1 MKKSILSG
9 LLPALLLTSSLST
22 LADSGATDRSLAFG
36 YQFTQ
41 EELDS
46 FPQKTNLPTVY
57 LQIYKTDYDEATDKS
72 TIRMIDGKAELEDLG
87 YIFEDAKKHD
97 WYYRTKITIRDDWGT
112 IKERNEWLGVRGRG
126 NSTWYIGQW
135 TYGGWQPKKPLRL
148 KFDKKADLLTRKENG
163 VEVNDYATD
172 KNWTLLANYYDATL
186 IRNALAVALQKRM
199 GMTFVPASK
208 FVDLVIN
215 NQYFGTYQISDHV
228 NIADRRVP
236 INEDTGYFF
245 EGNVD
250 DPNNRFQEDPY
261 IAISFGSYGSGYG
274 ASFLL
279 NVKNPDPD
287 PEYVNL
293 PDGNGNLDETKD
305 PKYNDVKAK
314 LSKVATLLYKPET
327 DPNDN
332 WRRYVDLNAAVDAFI
347 VSELSC
353 NYDAAYGNNYFW
365 MENIDSRIVFG
376 PVWDL
381 DLTWN
386 YKIDGK
392 DIKGKHFWEFKYT
405 PFAQLCEK
413 AWNDPYFMKAV
424 YERWQEVSVGLED
437 FLKQTAQE
445 LRDTISQSAALNYTD
460 RYNGGA
466 GAYLNLSSW
475 NDGNHY
481 NSLDDAY
488 TVMNDFIPD
497 RISYVQTE
505 FKAQYDKLGC
515 ATLQEC
521 TEHDY
526 KDCMFA
532 HQTDGTYRR
541 VCNNCGEVEAEGAV
555 YYYFTVYPESS
566 TTESF
571 YAQSW
576 TPGKQTPNAI
586 ATIDVDGSAVPAGNN
601 IYNIVNVRKDA
612 AGNKTCAELCL
623 VDGHPFYSDDKFVA
637 ARASYERKVSN
648 TWGTMILPFD
658 LQQAENETAS
668 FFHLGEVATDEQGK
682 QTLVMNAIDPA
693 DATTAAAGY
702 TPVFFMA
709 KKDSKEVLVTAKNV
723 TVAKVGKKTI
733 WEKSTVEGWTLT
745 GVMQKT
751 QFDVTSE
758 SYAANDYYYI
768 NSNEF
773 WHATKDLVTNPFRAY
788 LWTPKPQGATARSLR
803 IALAGEASGMQ
814 ELSTESSL
822 ALFAGRGEL
831 SVVAPRTMQV
841 TVTNLGGMVMST
853 TRLGAGE
860 RLSMQLPQGVYV
872 VNGVKVIVK

>member
-57 LQIYKTDYDEATDKS
+57 LQIYKTDYDEATGKS
-72 TIRMIDGKAELEDLG
+72 SIRMIDGKAELEVLG

-126 NSTWYIGQW
+126 NATWYIGQG
-135 TYGGWQPKKPLRL
+135 TYNGWQPKKPFRL

-261 IAISFGSYGSGYG
+261 IAISFGSYGSDYG
-274 ASFLL
+274 ADFLV
-279 NVKNPDPD
+279 NVKSPDPD
-287 PEYVNL
+287 IATASGPS
-293 PDGNGNLDETKD
+293 TD

-314 LSKVATLLYKPET
+314 LSKVATLLYKPDT

-332 WRRYVDLNAAVDAFI
+332 WRRYVDLDAAVDAFI

-392 DIKGKHFWEFKYT
+392 DIKGKHFWEFKIT

-424 YERWQEVSVGLED
+424 YERWQEVSVGLVD
-437 FLKQTAQE
+437 FLKQTAQK
-445 LRDTISQSAALNYTD
+445 LRTTVSQSAVLNYTD

-466 GAYLNLSSW
+466 GAYYNLGSW

-488 TVMNDFIPD
+488 AVMNDFIPD

-515 ATLQEC
+515 ATLQKC

-526 KDCMFA
+526 QDCMFA

-541 VCNNCGEVEAEGAV
+541 VCNICSEVETDGEA
-555 YYYFTVYPESS
+555 YYYFIVYPESS
-566 TTESF
+566 TTERF
-571 YAQSW
+571 YAKSW
-576 TPGKQTPNAI
+576 TPAKQTPNAI
-586 ATIDVDGSAVPAGNN
+586 ATVDVDGSAVPEG
-601 IYNIVNVRKDA
+601 YNIVNVRK
-612 AGNKTCAELCL
+612 GNKTCADLRL

-637 ARASYERKVSN
+637 AKASYQRTVSN
-648 TWGTMILPFD
+648 TWGTPILPFD

-668 FFHLGEVATDEQGK
+668 FFHLGEVSTDKQGT

-693 DATTAAAGY
+693 NATTAAVGY

-709 KKDSKEVLVTAKNV
+709 KKDSKKVLATAKNV

-751 QFDVTSE
+751 QFDVTTGN
-758 SYAANDYYYI
+758 YAANYYYYI

-788 LWTPKPQGATARSLR
+788 LWTPNTQGGATARSLH

>member
-1 MKKSILSG
+1 MYTKRNLRTG
-9 LLPALLLTSSLST
+9 LLLALFTTSSLST

-36 YQFTQ
+36 YQFTDTQ
-41 EELDS
+41 LKDS
-46 FPQKTNLPTVY
+46 FPQLTNLPTVY
-57 LQIYKTDYDEATDKS
+57 LQIYKTDYDEATGKS
-72 TIRMIDGKAELEDLG
+72 TIRMIDGKAELEALKD
-87 YIFEDAKKHD
+87 IFPDGNKHD
-97 WYYRTKITIRDDWGT
+97 WYYRSKITIRDDWGT

-126 NSTWYIGQW
+126 NSTWYTG
-135 TYGGWQPKKPLRL
+135 YGGGWEGWQPKKPFRL

-261 IAISFGSYGSGYG
+261 IGISFGYG
-274 ASFLL
+274 ADFLV
-279 NVKNPDPD
+279 NVKSPDPD
-287 PEYVNL
+287 IATTSGPSA
-293 PDGNGNLDETKD
+293 D

-327 DPNDN
+327 APNDN

-392 DIKGKHFWEFKYT
+392 DIKGKHFWEFKLT

-413 AWNDPYFMKAV
+413 AYNDPYFMKAV
-424 YERWQEVSVGLED
+424 YERWQEVSIGLKD
-437 FLKQTAQE
+437 FLKQTAKE
-445 LRDTISQSAALNYTD
+445 LRDTISQSAVLNYTD
-460 RYNGGA
+460 RNNGGA
-466 GAYLNLSSW
+466 GAYLNLNSW

-515 ATLQEC
+515 ATLQKC

-541 VCNNCGEVEAEGAV
+541 VCNNCSEVEADGEA

-566 TTESF
+566 TTKSF
-571 YAQSW
+571 YATSW
-576 TPGKQTPNAI
+576 TPGETTPNAI
-586 ATIDVDGSAVPAGNN
+586 ATVDVDGRAVPAG
-601 IYNIVNVRKDA
+601 YNIVNVRK
-612 AGNKTCAELCL
+612 GNKTCAELRL

-637 ARASYERKVSN
+637 AKASYERKVSN
-648 TWGTMILPFD
+648 AWGTMILPFD
-658 LQQAENETAS
+658 LQKAENETAS
-668 FFHLGEVATDEQGK
+668 FFHLGEVATDEKGT
-682 QTLVMNAIDPA
+682 QTLVMNAIAPA
-693 DATTAAAGY
+693 DTAAAVAGY

-709 KKDSKEVLVTAKNV
+709 KNQAKTVTATAEKV

-745 GVMQKT
+745 GVMQRT
-751 QFDVTSE
+751 QFNVTDE
-758 SYAANDYYYI
+758 AYAANDYYYI
-768 NSNEF
+768 KDNEF

-788 LWTPKPQGATARSLR
+788 LWTPKAEGVAARSLR

-822 ALFAGRGEL
+822 ALFTGRGEL

-860 RLSMQLPQGVYV
+860 RLTMQLPQGVYV

>member
-1 MKKSILSG
+1 MNTRKTIRTG
-9 LLPALLLTSSLST
+9 LLMALLSASTISSR
-22 LADSGATDRSLAFG
+22 ADSGAPDRSNAFG
-36 YQFTQ
+36 YQFKP
-41 EELDS
+41 EVLDS

-57 LQIYKTDYDEATDKS
+57 LQIYKTDYDEATGKS
-72 TIRMIDGKAELEDLG
+72 TIRMIDGKAELENLG
-87 YIFEDAKKHD
+87 YIFEDSKKHD

-135 TYGGWQPKKPLRL
+135 TYGGWQPKKPFRL
-148 KFDKKADLLTRKENG
+148 KFDKKVDLLTRKENG

-186 IRNALAVALQKRM
+186 IRNALATALQRRM

-250 DPNNRFQEDPY
+250 DPNGRFQEDPY
-261 IAISFGSYGSGYG
+261 IAISFGSYGSDYG
-274 ASFLL
+274 ADFLV
-279 NVKNPDPD
+279 NVKSPDPD
-287 PEYVNL
+287 IATASGPSA
-293 PDGNGNLDETKD
+293 D

-332 WRRYVDLNAAVDAFI
+332 WRRYVDLDAAVDAFI

-365 MENIDSRIVFG
+365 MENIDSKIVFG

-392 DIKGKHFWEFKYT
+392 DIKEKHFWEFKIT

-424 YERWQEVSVGLED
+424 YERWQEVSVGLKD
-437 FLKQTAQE
+437 FLKQKAQE
-445 LRDTISQSAALNYTD
+445 LRATISQSAELNYTD
-460 RYNGGA
+460 RNNGGA
-466 GAYLNLSSW
+466 GAYYNLNSW
-475 NDGNHY
+475 NDNNYY

-488 TVMNDFIPD
+488 KVMNDFIPD

-526 KDCMFA
+526 QDCMFA

-541 VCNNCGEVEAEGAV
+541 ACNICSEVEAEGQA

-566 TTESF
+566 TAESF
-571 YAQSW
+571 YATSW
-576 TPGKQTPNAI
+576 TPGETTPNAI
-586 ATIDVDGSAVPAGNN
+586 ATVDVDGSAVPAGDN

-612 AGNKTCAELCL
+612 AGNKTCAYLRL

-637 ARASYERKVSN
+637 TTATYSRSVTN
-648 TWGTMILPFD
+648 NWGTMILPFD
-658 LQQAENETAS
+658 LQQAENETAR
-668 FFHLGEVATDEQGK
+668 FFHLGEVTTDDKGI

-693 DATTAAAGY
+693 DAATAAAGY

-709 KKDSKEVLVTAKNV
+709 KNQAETVKATAENV
-723 TVAKVGKKTI
+723 TVKKVGDKTF

-751 QFDVTSE
+751 QFNVTDE
-758 SYAANDYYYI
+758 AYAANDYYYI
-768 NSNEF
+768 KSNEF
-773 WHATKDLVTNPFRAY
+773 WHAKGSLTTNPFRAY
-788 LWTPKPQGATARSLR
+788 LWTPKTQGGVTARSLR
-803 IALAGEASGMQ
+803 IALGGESSGMK
-814 ELSTESSL
+814 ELAVDNCL
-822 ALFAGRGEL
+822 AIFGGHGEL
-831 SVVAPRTMQV
+831 TVVAPRTMDI
-841 TVTNLGGMVMST
+841 TVSTLGGVVLRKA
-853 TRLGAGE
+853 RLQAGE
-860 RLSMQLPQGVYV
+860 RMNVQTAKGVYV

>member
-1 MKKSILSG
+1 MNTRKTIRTG
-9 LLPALLLTSSLST
+9 LLMALLSASTISSR
-22 LADSGATDRSLAFG
+22 ADSGAPDRSNAFG
-36 YQFTQ
+36 YQFKP
-41 EELDS
+41 EVLDS

-57 LQIYKTDYDEATDKS
+57 LQIYKTDYDEATGKS
-72 TIRMIDGKAELEDLG
+72 TIRMIDGKAELENLG
-87 YIFEDAKKHD
+87 YIFEDSKKHD

-135 TYGGWQPKKPLRL
+135 TYGDWQPKKPFRL

-186 IRNALAVALQKRM
+186 IRNALATALQKRM

-208 FVDLVIN
+208 FVDLVID

-250 DPNNRFQEDPY
+250 DPNGRFQEDPY
-261 IAISFGSYGSGYG
+261 IAISFGSYGSDYG
-274 ASFLL
+274 ADFLV
-279 NVKNPDPD
+279 NVKSPDPD
-287 PEYVNL
+287 IATASGPSA
-293 PDGNGNLDETKD
+293 D
-305 PKYNDVKAK
+305 PKYNDVKTK

-327 DPNDN
+327 DLNDN
-332 WRRYVDLNAAVDAFI
+332 WRRYVDLDAAVDAFI

-392 DIKGKHFWEFKYT
+392 DIKGKHFWEFKIT

-437 FLKQTAQE
+437 FLKKKAQE
-445 LRDTISQSAALNYTD
+445 LRATISQSAALNFTD

-466 GAYLNLSSW
+466 GAYYNLNSW
-475 NDGNHY
+475 NDNNYY

-488 TVMNDFIPD
+488 KVMNDFIPD

-515 ATLQEC
+515 ATLQKC

-526 KDCMFA
+526 QDCMFA

-541 VCNNCGEVEAEGAV
+541 VCNICSEVETDGEA

-571 YAQSW
+571 YAKSW
-576 TPGKQTPNAI
+576 
-586 ATIDVDGSAVPAGNN
+586 
-601 IYNIVNVRKDA
+601 
-612 AGNKTCAELCL
+612 
-623 VDGHPFYSDDKFVA
+623 
-637 ARASYERKVSN
+637 
-648 TWGTMILPFD
+648 
-658 LQQAENETAS
+658 
-668 FFHLGEVATDEQGK
+668 
-682 QTLVMNAIDPA
+682 
-693 DATTAAAGY
+693 
-702 TPVFFMA
+702 
-709 KKDSKEVLVTAKNV
+709 
-723 TVAKVGKKTI
+723 
-733 WEKSTVEGWTLT
+733 
-745 GVMQKT
+745 
-751 QFDVTSE
+751 
-758 SYAANDYYYI
+758 
-768 NSNEF
+768 
-773 WHATKDLVTNPFRAY
+773 
-788 LWTPKPQGATARSLR
+788 
-803 IALAGEASGMQ
+803 
-814 ELSTESSL
+814 
-822 ALFAGRGEL
+822 
-831 SVVAPRTMQV
+831 
-841 TVTNLGGMVMST
+841 
-853 TRLGAGE
+853 
-860 RLSMQLPQGVYV
+860 
-872 VNGVKVIVK
+872 

>member
-1 MKKSILSG
+1 MNNTIRTG
-9 LLPALLLTSSLST
+9 LLMALLSASTISSR
-22 LADSGATDRSLAFG
+22 ADSGATNRNNAFG

-57 LQIYKTDYDEATDKS
+57 LQIYKTDYDATTNKS
-72 TIRMIDGKAELEDLG
+72 TVRMIDGKAELEVLG
-87 YIFEDAKKHD
+87 YIFDDSKKHD

-135 TYGGWQPKKPLRL
+135 TYGDWQPKKPFRL

-250 DPNNRFQEDPY
+250 DPNDRFQEDPY

-274 ASFLL
+274 ADFLV
-279 NVKNPDPD
+279 NVKSPDPD
-287 PEYVNL
+287 IATASGPS
-293 PDGNGNLDETKD
+293 TD

-332 WRRYVDLNAAVDAFI
+332 WRRYVDLDAAVDAFI
-347 VSELSC
+347 VSEITC

-365 MENIDSRIVFG
+365 MENIDSKIVFG

-392 DIKGKHFWEFKYT
+392 DIKGKHFWEFKIT
-405 PFAQLCEK
+405 PFGQLCEK

-437 FLKQTAQE
+437 FLKQKAQE
-445 LRDTISQSAALNYTD
+445 LRATISQSAVLNYTD

-466 GAYLNLSSW
+466 GAYYNLSSW

-488 TVMNDFIPD
+488 AVMNDFIPD
-497 RISYVQTE
+497 RTSYVQTE

-526 KDCMFA
+526 EDCMFA
-532 HQTDGTYRR
+532 KQADGTYRR
-541 VCNNCGEVEAEGAV
+541 VCNNCSEAEADGEA

-566 TTESF
+566 TAESF

-576 TPGKQTPNAI
+576 TPGEQTPNAI
-586 ATIDVDGSAVPAGNN
+586 ATIDADVSPEG
-601 IYNIVNVRKDA
+601 YNIVNVRKDA
-612 AGNKTCAELCL
+612 AGNKTCAELRL

-637 ARASYERKVSN
+637 AQASYQRTVSN

-668 FFHLGEVATDEQGK
+668 FFHLGEVATDEQGT

-693 DATTAAAGY
+693 DAATAAAGY

-709 KKDSKEVLVTAKNV
+709 KNQAETVTATAEDV

-751 QFDVTSE
+751 QFNVTDE
-758 SYAANDYYYI
+758 AYAANDYYYI
-768 NSNEF
+768 KSNEF
-773 WHATKDLVTNPFRAY
+773 WHATGSLTTNPFRAY
-788 LWTPKPQGATARSLR
+788 LWTPKTQGGATARSLR
-803 IALAGEASGMQ
+803 IALGDEANSVKA
-814 ELSTESSL
+814 LSAENSL
-822 ALFAGRGEL
+822 AIFASQGEL
-831 SVVAPRTMQV
+831 SVVAPRAMDVSVST
-841 TVTNLGGMVMST
+841 LGGVVLRKA
-853 TRLGAGE
+853 RLQAGE
-860 RLSMQLPQGVYV
+860 RINVQTTKGVYI

>member
-1 MKKSILSG
+1 MYTKRNLRTG
-9 LLPALLLTSSLST
+9 LLLALFTTSSLSA
-22 LADSGATDRSLAFG
+22 LADSGATDRSNAFG
-36 YQFTQ
+36 YQFTK

-72 TIRMIDGKAELEDLG
+72 TIRMIDGKAELENLG

-126 NSTWYIGQW
+126 NSTWYIGQG
-135 TYGGWQPKKPLRL
+135 TYNGWQPKKPFRL

-250 DPNNRFQEDPY
+250 DPNHRFQEDPY
-261 IAISFGSYGSGYG
+261 IGISFGYW
-274 ASFLL
+274 ADFLV
-279 NVKNPDPD
+279 NVKSPDPD
-287 PEYVNL
+287 IATASGPSA
-293 PDGNGNLDETKD
+293 D

-327 DPNDN
+327 DPKDS
-332 WRRYVDLNAAVDAFI
+332 WRRYVDLDAAVDAFI

-392 DIKGKHFWEFKYT
+392 DIKGEHFWEFKIT
-405 PFAQLCEK
+405 PFGQLCEK

-424 YERWQEVSVGLED
+424 YERWQEVSVGLVD
-437 FLKQTAQE
+437 FLKQTAQK
-445 LRDTISQSAALNYTD
+445 LRTTISQSAALNFTD
-460 RYNGGA
+460 RNNGGA
-466 GAYLNLSSW
+466 GAYYNLSSW
-475 NDGNHY
+475 NDNNYY
-481 NSLDDAY
+481 NSQSETY
-488 TVMNDFIPD
+488 TVMTDFITD
-497 RISYVQTE
+497 RVEFVQTKFE
-505 FKAQYDKLGC
+505 AQYNNLHC
-515 ATLQEC
+515 ADLQEC

-526 KDCMFA
+526 QNCMFA
-532 HQTDGTYRR
+532 HQTNGTYRR

-612 AGNKTCAELCL
+612 AGYKTCADLRL

-637 ARASYERKVSN
+637 AKASYQRTVSN
-648 TWGTMILPFD
+648 AWGTLILPFD
-658 LQQAENETAS
+658 LQKAENETAS

-693 DATTAAAGY
+693 DAATAAVAGY

-709 KKDSKEVLVTAKNV
+709 KNQAETVKATAENV

-751 QFDVTSE
+751 QFDVTTGN
-758 SYAANDYYYI
+758 YAANDYYYI

-773 WHATKDLVTNPFRAY
+773 WHATKDLVTSPFRAY
-788 LWTPKPQGATARSLR
+788 LWTPNTQGGATARSLR
-803 IALAGEASGMQ
+803 IALGDEASGMQ